1 MAVIDKV
8 RQEATSLLEK
18 VSNDYPDKVVFST
31 SFSLEDQV
39 ITDLIFRN
47 DFPIK
52 VFTLDTGR
60 LFEETY
66 KVWSATLRRYPGKKI
81 EAYFPDTDE
90 LRELLTEEG
99 PNSFYAS
106 VEQRVYCCEVR
117 KVHPLRKALYGEK
130 CWLTGIRK
138 EHSPDREHMHM
149 SEWDSHYQLYKYHPL
164 LLWSK
169 QQVRDYIIEYS
180 LPYNLLY
187 DRGYTSIGCSSCTRA
202 VKDGEDMRAGRWWW
216 ETDNKKECGLHFK

>member
-1 MAVIDKV
+1 MAVIGKV
-8 RQEATSLLEK
+8 RQEATSLLER

-187 DRGYTSIGCSSCTRA
+187 DLGYTSIGCSSCTRA